1 MLTVQEG
8 RPARRAATCF
18 GQGACVK
25 PQPPLKGKTMRRSPT
40 RTMMHAQAVAA
51 ALALAAM
58 CAAGCG
64 QPEPQRAATPA
75 PEGGQTGQPAVR
87 FQATVYEVRVPPA
100 RLGELDAKALSAQG
114 PTATGL
120 EKALAAIGPTKPL
133 YQVDQP
139 VNPVKDMIT
148 VGTRTPMV
156 TGSRMAESGGRINTV
171 QYQQV
176 GVIFKFGGSPGAVLR
191 GRILDVK
198 LGIEISA
205 VTGSNVE
212 IGTGVKAVNIR
223 SYSLTYTGPVELG
236 HPFVCISVDATS
248 RDEDG
253 SAVAYI
259 CRAVLSE
266 QGP

>member
-1 MLTVQEG
+1 
-8 RPARRAATCF
+8 
-18 GQGACVK
+18 
-25 PQPPLKGKTMRRSPT
+25 MRRTSCCT
-40 RTMMHAQAVAA
+40 ERQIVAGIGVLTMGI
-51 ALALAAM
+51 LL
-58 CAAGCG
+58 AAGCG
-64 QPEPQRAATPA
+64 QTETQRAGATPA
-75 PEGGQTGQPAVR
+75 SAPVPAPAAVR

-100 RLGELDAKALSAQG
+100 RLSELDAKALSAQG

-176 GVIFKFGGSPGAVLR
+176 GVIFKFGGSPGAVLS